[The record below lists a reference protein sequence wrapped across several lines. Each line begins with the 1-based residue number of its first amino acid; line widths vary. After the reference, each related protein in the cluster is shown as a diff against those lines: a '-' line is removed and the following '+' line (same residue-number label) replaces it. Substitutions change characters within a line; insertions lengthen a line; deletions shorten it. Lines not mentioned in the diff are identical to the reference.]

1 MNMKFRAPTDEAV
14 HIALLSGHSAIV
26 TREWRELDPIFQ
38 AEALARRCE
47 VDKGGVIAPKDV
59 PVKAGDS
66 AQNQVADVDQHY
78 RNAIEQM
85 LERND
90 DGDFTNDEL
99 PNIKVVSSLVGFR
112 AVKEDVLRV
121 FRDMVAE
128 AQAEKAAATDAQA
141 E

>member
-1 MNMKFRAPTDEAV
+1 MTMKFRAPTAEPV

-26 TREWRELDPIFQ
+26 GPEWRELPPIFH

-59 PVKAGDS
+59 PVQPSDE

-78 RNAIEQM
+78 RKAIEQM
-85 LERND
+85 LERSEE
-90 DGDFTNDEL
+90 GDFTNDDL
-99 PNIKVVSSLVGFR
+99 PNINVVSSLCGFR

-128 AQAEKAAATDAQA
+128 AQAEKAAATHKAD
-141 E
+141 